1 MAQDDSAAKEIL
13 GWREKLGQ
21 AANWVDEKFNQP
33 RSSSRPDTSWNDE
46 MVRKANESFRQ
57 AAGAKQV
64 AARAPA
70 KKSARTKSGR

>member
-1 MAQDDSAAKEIL
+1 MAQNDSAAKEIL

-33 RSSSRPDTSWNDE
+33 RSSSKPDTSWNDE

-57 AAGAKQV
+57 AAAAKTP
-64 AARAPA
+64 ARAPA